1 MTDKQIMTDAE
12 KTTALIELEKI
23 RIEKYNHT
31 RDLEFKVNIA
41 LWTLIVLVGYNYR
54 NTFRIGTTTDLV
66 FFILVAI
73 VVVLGHF
80 FFWLNPISKSERR
93 DYSRA
98 LSFQKEAEKLI
109 GTENAPTERNEKEI
123 KRDYLMWNLF
133 LVGITLM
140 LFALL
145 GVFLII

>member
-1 MTDKQIMTDAE
+1 MDMNDKE
-12 KTTALIELEKI
+12 KTDSLIELEKI
-23 RIEKYNHT
+23 RIDKYNHT

-41 LWTLIVLVGYNYR
+41 LWTLIVLVGYYYR
-54 NTFRIGTTTDLV
+54 NTLRIGTTTDLV
-66 FFILVAI
+66 FFILVAV

-98 LSFQKEAEKLI
+98 LTFQKAAEKLI
-109 GTENAPTERNEKEI
+109 GTKNAPAERNEKEI
-123 KRDYLMWNLF
+123 KRDYLKWNLF
-133 LVGITLM
+133 LAGITLM

>member
-1 MTDKQIMTDAE
+1 MTDIE
-12 KTTALIELEKI
+12 KTTVLIELEKI
-23 RIEKYNHT
+23 RIDKYNHT

-41 LWTLIVLVGYNYR
+41 LWTLIVLVGYYYR
-54 NTFRIGTTTDLV
+54 NTFRIETTADLV

-73 VVVLGHF
+73 VVALGHF
-80 FFWLNPISKSERR
+80 FFWLNPVSESERR

-98 LSFQKEAEKLI
+98 LYFQKEAEKLI
-109 GTENAPTERNEKEI
+109 GAENVPAERNEKEI
-123 KRDYLMWNLF
+123 KKDYLKWNLF
-133 LVGITLM
+133 LAGTTLM

>member
-1 MTDKQIMTDAE
+1 MDMTDKE
-12 KTTALIELEKI
+12 KTDSLIELEKI
-23 RIEKYNHT
+23 RIDKYNHT

-41 LWTLIVLVGYNYR
+41 LWTLIVLVGYYYR
-54 NTFRIGTTTDLV
+54 NTFRIGTTADLV
-66 FFILVAI
+66 FFILLAI

-80 FFWLNPISKSERR
+80 FFWLNPVSESERR

-98 LSFQKEAEKLI
+98 LSYQKEAEKHM
-109 GTENAPTERNEKEI
+109 GTEIAPDERNEKEI
-123 KRDYLMWNLF
+123 KRDYLKWNLF
-133 LVGITLM
+133 LAGITLM